1 MFKKIKQWLTLKP
14 QNANKLAKKEQ
25 LKHAAILLLV
35 GGASYGF
42 YCYSSAEKKS
52 QSTRKKLRSRVFLKV
67 LLTRAV
73 TKHSFC
79 NSSNKLIL

>member
-1 MFKKIKQWLTLKP
+1 MFKKIKRWLTLKP

-42 YCYSSAEKKS
+42 YCYSSAE
-52 QSTRKKLRSRVFLKV
+52 
-67 LLTRAV
+67 
-73 TKHSFC
+73 
-79 NSSNKLIL
+79 